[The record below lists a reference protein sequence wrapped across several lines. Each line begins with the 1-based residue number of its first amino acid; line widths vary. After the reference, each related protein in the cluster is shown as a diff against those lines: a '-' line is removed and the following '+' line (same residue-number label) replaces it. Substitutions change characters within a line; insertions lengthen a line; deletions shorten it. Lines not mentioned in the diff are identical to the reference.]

1 MKFRILGTVEAWAGR
16 ERVNLGSRKQRLV
29 LAVLLLEPN
38 RLVPLDR
45 LVDLVWGEEVPASA
59 RASIQTLVSRL
70 RAALRQAGDG
80 PAIVGRG
87 AGYVVHVDPLLIDAH
102 RFTDLVLKA
111 GSADDERAVEL
122 FDQALA
128 LWHGEALAGVAPTEI
143 AERLCGHLHEARWTA
158 LEDRLDAQLRLGE
171 GRLLLAELTRL
182 VADHPLRQ
190 RLVGQLML
198 ALHRDGRTA
207 AALNVY
213 RTLRTRLAGD
223 LGLDPAPELVWM
235 ESAILRADPA
245 LKPAARTK
253 DTPPP
258 EPVRP
263 AQLPHE
269 AQGFV
274 GRIEELARL
283 DAGLESTPGT
293 KIWVISGTAGVGKT
307 ALALHWAHR
316 NREKFP
322 GGQLYLDL
330 RDFDAEQD
338 PLSESAGLLQLLSG
352 LGADPRLIPADVAG
366 RAALFRSLLADKRV
380 LLVLD
385 NVRDAAQVNAL
396 IPPAGTVL
404 LTSRQRL
411 GDLIARTGAQALSLS
426 VLTAADSRRL
436 LEAALGAD
444 QVATEAAAAGELA
457 DLCGH
462 LPLALRIA
470 VANIVAVPKP
480 EIAGLVQELS
490 EGDRLAG
497 FTVDGAEES
506 AITRAFASSYK
517 ALPAEHRLLFR
528 RLGLL
533 PGPTF
538 TAAPASVA
546 AGLPPARTDR
556 LMKALAAAHL
566 IEQYTRGRFR
576 LHDLLRRYAVDRAL
590 AEDTAVEREH
600 ARELV
605 LDHYLRTADAAGR
618 QLIPHFLRLPRK
630 VEGGISFPD
639 SNSALAWLDAEWPTL
654 AAAVGQAATR
664 GPRSLAWHIAD
675 ALRAYFH
682 QRGHRAE
689 WVDVASLALEAA
701 HDEGDERAQAAMH
714 QSIVLAYVNMG
725 HYTEAQDHL
734 DSALRLNAADGWHEG
749 RAAVLN
755 NLSAVHQRLGNPH
768 ASIDCG
774 LESLNLQHQ
783 LGKGAGTAMTLANLG
798 FAYWQLGLLDQALEH
813 FGRALEMGERQGA
826 RFSVAVL
833 LVDLGNVH
841 RDLGNRD
848 TAEAFYAQALA
859 ANRELGYHYGEA
871 TALSGRALLHCQTG
885 PSEQTLDDARSAVE
899 LTRKISDRGTEA
911 WTLNALGDVC
921 LRLGLSAQA
930 AAHHDRA
937 LQIARST
944 SFRWCEADALR
955 GSAAALLN
963 LDDLDEAEARA
974 THAIDLAHQAGY
986 RLVEARA
993 LHTLAEIRARRDEN
1007 ELAGARSGQDRMS
1020 LGCRVHGLGIA
1031 MSASD
1036 RPGHTAASPGKGHR

>member
-1 MKFRILGTVEAWAGR
+1 MEFRILGTVEAWAGGR
-16 ERVNLGSRKQRLV
+16 RVDLGSRKQRLV

-38 RLVPLDR
+38 RMVPLDR
-45 LVDLVWGEEVPASA
+45 LVDLVWGEDVPASA

-70 RAALRQAGDG
+70 RTALRQAGDG

-87 AGYVVHVDPLLIDAH
+87 AGYVVHVDPLMVDAH

-111 GSADDERAVEL
+111 GSSDDERAVEL

-128 LWHGEALAGVAPTEI
+128 LWHGEALAGVASTEV
-143 AERLCGHLHEARWTA
+143 AERLCGHLDEARWSA

-171 GRLLLAELTRL
+171 GRRLLAELTRL
-182 VADHPLRQ
+182 VTDHPLRQ

-223 LGLDPAPELVWM
+223 LGLDPAPELVWL

-245 LKPAARTK
+245 LDPAARPM
-253 DTPPP
+253 DTSPP

-263 AQLPHE
+263 AQLPHD
-269 AQGFV
+269 AHGFA
-274 GRIEELARL
+274 GRAEELARL
-283 DAGLESTPGT
+283 DAGLESTSGT

-316 NREKFP
+316 HRERFP

-330 RDFDAEQD
+330 RGFDAEHD

-352 LGADPRLIPADVAG
+352 LGVDPRLIPADVAG
-366 RAALFRSLLADKRV
+366 RAALFRSLLAGERV

-396 IPPAGTVL
+396 IPSAGTVI

-411 GDLIARTGAQALSLS
+411 GDLIARTGAQTLSLS
-426 VLTAADSRRL
+426 VLTVADSRRL
-436 LEAALGAD
+436 LEAALGVD
-444 QVATEAAAAGELA
+444 QVATEAAAAGKLA

-470 VANIVAVPKP
+470 VANILAVPNSD
-480 EIAGLVQELS
+480 ITGLVQELS
-490 EGDRLAG
+490 DGDRLAG

-506 AITRAFASSYK
+506 AVTRAFASSYR

-538 TAAPASVA
+538 TALPASVA

-556 LMKALAAAHL
+556 LMRALAAAHL
-566 IEQYTRGRFR
+566 VEQYTRGRFR

-590 AEDTAVEREH
+590 VEDTAVEREH
-600 ARELV
+600 ARGLV

-630 VEGGISFPD
+630 VENDIGFPD
-639 SNSALAWLDAEWPTL
+639 NSSALAWLDAEWPTL
-654 AAAVGQAATR
+654 AAAVGQAAAR
-664 GPRSLAWHIAD
+664 GPRPLAWHIAD

-689 WVDVASLALEAA
+689 WVNVASMALEAA
-701 HDEGDERAQAAMH
+701 HGEGDERAQAAMH
-714 QSIVLAYVNMG
+714 QSIALAYVNMG
-725 HYTEAQDHL
+725 RYAEAKDHL
-734 DSALRLNAADGWHEG
+734 DSALRRNTSDGWHEG

-755 NLSAVHQRLGNPH
+755 NLSAVHQRLGNPQ

-774 LESLNLQHQ
+774 LESLDLQHKS
-783 LGKGAGTAMTLANLG
+783 GKTAGIAMPLANLG

-813 FGRALEMGERQGA
+813 FGRALELGEQQGA

-841 RDLGNRD
+841 RDLGNPD
-848 TAEAFYAQALA
+848 TAEEFYARALA

-921 LRLGLSAQA
+921 LRLSLPAEA
-930 AAHHDRA
+930 ADHHDRA

-963 LDDLDEAEARA
+963 LDDLDEARGRA
-974 THAIDLAHQAGY
+974 TLAIDLAHRAGY

-993 LHTLAEIRARRDEN
+993 LRTLAEIRARLDGN
-1007 ELAGARSGQDRMS
+1007 ELAGARGSSRNS
-1020 LGCRVHGLGIA
+1020 
-1031 MSASD
+1031 
-1036 RPGHTAASPGKGHR
+1036 